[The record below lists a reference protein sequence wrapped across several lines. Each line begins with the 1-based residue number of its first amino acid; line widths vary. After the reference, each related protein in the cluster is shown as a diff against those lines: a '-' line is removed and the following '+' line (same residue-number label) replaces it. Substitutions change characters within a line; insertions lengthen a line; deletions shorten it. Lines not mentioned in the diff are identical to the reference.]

1 MTGDYPKEFL
11 TEQEAAEYINM
22 SVKTLRR
29 WRFDR
34 RGPNYAKIAGKSI
47 RYPISDLQE
56 WIKQQIVVHDWWLIL
71 KHADFAGSTQGK
83 GIWFQKN
90 YTTGIIM
97 ENNQNDA
104 APESPTKDKGS
115 EMFVTDRDSCD
126 HRRQLL
132 F

>member
-11 TEQEAAEYINM
+11 TEQEATEYINM

-56 WIKQQIVVHDWWLIL
+56 WIKQQIVVHD
-71 KHADFAGSTQGK
+71 
-83 GIWFQKN
+83 
-90 YTTGIIM
+90 
-97 ENNQNDA
+97 
-104 APESPTKDKGS
+104 
-115 EMFVTDRDSCD
+115 
-126 HRRQLL
+126 
-132 F
+132 